1 MTPKLSRILPSS
13 RIIPNLA
20 IQEDTE
26 ANRVQHEAWVERLMQ
41 TASKA
46 FRRRNGHFHETP
58 FPVIFAP
65 VRAVVAAELYVS
77 SKEFETKLPRFREML
92 KAGLRADGL
101 DDLLEAFCISEDA
114 VSDAIPPF
122 PQMRSLFCY
131 GDPNSNGLEETANP
145 QRLSQQFEREDF
157 WSAALSPKRQLENP
171 ELLPNALT
179 HWRLLIADL
188 HAATGKGRTP
198 IEAEFNFVD
207 SLLSYWTVELG
218 CSVYSSRSC
227 STSHTNQQK
236 GLFPNFVRIAVE
248 LIPAAY
254 QPTAAWDYVIRKAIE
269 LEKKL
274 TVRVSSPMG
283 LRSGHPYI
291 SIEFNSTRWRSREM
305 KPEHLTKE
313 RLYRRNDAAVYLG
326 EQWGLPCSPKTLHSS
341 TGTLHIVIKLAC
353 FDSSPRRGASGLKA
367 SPQRAHWLKP
377 ISVRHEVI
385 WALCRPLFDFYCPRD
400 LTIIQR

>member
-1 MTPKLSRILPSS
+1 
-13 RIIPNLA
+13 
-20 IQEDTE
+20 
-26 ANRVQHEAWVERLMQ
+26 MQ

-157 WSAALSPKRQLENP
+157 WSAALSPKRQPENP

-179 HWRLLIADL
+179 DWRLLIADL

-198 IEAEFNFVD
+198 IEA
-207 SLLSYWTVELG
+207 
-218 CSVYSSRSC
+218 
-227 STSHTNQQK
+227 
-236 GLFPNFVRIAVE
+236 
-248 LIPAAY
+248 
-254 QPTAAWDYVIRKAIE
+254 
-269 LEKKL
+269 
-274 TVRVSSPMG
+274 
-283 LRSGHPYI
+283 
-291 SIEFNSTRWRSREM
+291 
-305 KPEHLTKE
+305 
-313 RLYRRNDAAVYLG
+313 
-326 EQWGLPCSPKTLHSS
+326 
-341 TGTLHIVIKLAC
+341 
-353 FDSSPRRGASGLKA
+353 
-367 SPQRAHWLKP
+367 
-377 ISVRHEVI
+377 
-385 WALCRPLFDFYCPRD
+385 
-400 LTIIQR
+400 